1 MNVESSKRSRTH
13 VMCSRSSRG
22 ATCPSRSP
30 RPRLDRKRSSL
41 ASAHW
46 RGPDSSHAC
55 RATKSSTFR
64 PPRRMRVSVMVQFG
78 YRTSQLPMQ
87 TQMRTMWKNR
97 TPRHP
102 IVARTS
108 WTTRKRHIHVHSH
121 RRRRRCTANGV
132 GSFQSSIDNE
142 RWIVFLTFQTLFP
155 DDVRFLL
162 QIIPTF
168 RVAILL
174 LMNTTL
180 FFLHQSEQ

>member
-1 MNVESSKRSRTH
+1 
-13 VMCSRSSRG
+13 MCSRSSRG

-46 RGPDSSHAC
+46 RGPDSLHAC

-64 PPRRMRVSVMVQFG
+64 PPRRTRVSVMVQFG

-142 RWIVFLTFQTLFP
+142 RYCIFDISDTVPRRCT
-155 DDVRFLL
+155 
-162 QIIPTF
+162 IPSSDYTP
-168 RVAILL
+168 VSCSHTITYEYNVILPAP
-174 LMNTTL
+174 T
-180 FFLHQSEQ
+180 